1 MSLIEKAVADLFKGS
16 GLDQANRDTLD
27 RGTDLREAE
36 ALLVPR
42 LGAEHKSSLDFN
54 KLERLGIITPDKPR
68 SRIAVELR
76 HIKRRLLNETTEQ
89 SGVWVDGVYR
99 NLIMVTSSIIGE
111 GKTFL
116 AINLAIN
123 IAMEVGRRVVLVDT
137 DVANGDVAKVLG
149 IDSKPGLTDLLT
161 YPNLTLLDVLISTNI
176 DGLQILPVGTKITNV
191 ADLFSSAK
199 MERFL
204 KAMAQQFAD
213 RIIIFDGPPLLAA
226 SESSVLARF
235 MGQVVVVVQEERT
248 TREDLLTGLKQIE
261 FAKNIG
267 LVLNKSFDRSET
279 MYFEDYQCV

>member
-16 GLDQANRDTLD
+16 GLDQANRDTLN
-27 RGTDLREAE
+27 RGPDLHEAE
-36 ALLVPR
+36 ELFLPR
-42 LGAEHKSSLDFN
+42 VGIEHKTTLDFN
-54 KLERLGIITPDKPR
+54 KLEQRGIITPDKPT

-99 NLIMVTSSIIGE
+99 NLLMVTSSVIGE

-123 IAMEVGRRVVLVDT
+123 IAMEVGRRAVLVDT
-137 DVANGDVAKVLG
+137 DVANADVAKILG
-149 IDSKPGLTDLLT
+149 IAAKPGLTDLLT
-161 YPNLTLLDVLISTNI
+161 CPNLTLLDVLISTNI
-176 DGLQILPVGTKITNV
+176 DGLQILPVGTKVANV
-191 ADLFSSAK
+191 ADLFSSTK

-204 KAMAQQFAD
+204 KAMAQQYAD

-235 MGQVVVVVQEERT
+235 MGQVVVVVEEERT
-248 TREDLLTGLKQIE
+248 TQKDLLTALKQID

>member
-16 GLDQANRDTLD
+16 GLDQANRDSPG

-36 ALLVPR
+36 ELFLPR
-42 LGAEHKSSLDFN
+42 LGTEHKSSLDFN
-54 KLERLGIITPDKPR
+54 KLGQLGMVTPDKAM

-76 HIKRRLLNETTEQ
+76 HIKRRLLNETPEQ

-116 AINLAIN
+116 AINLAMN
-123 IAMEVGRRVVLVDT
+123 MAMEVGRRVVLVDT

-149 IDSKPGLTDLLT
+149 IDAKPGLTDLLT
-161 YPNLTLLDVLISTNI
+161 CPNLTLLDVLISTNI
-176 DGLQILPVGTKITNV
+176 DGLQILPVGTKIANV
-191 ADLFSSAK
+191 ADLYSSTK

-213 RIIIFDGPPLLAA
+213 RIIIFDGPPLLAS

-235 MGQVVVVVQEERT
+235 MGQVIVVVQEERT
-248 TREDLLTGLKQIE
+248 TQEDLLTGLKQIE
-261 FAKNIG
+261 FARNIG